1 MRMAAF
7 PGDLDVH
14 FITQARVKTD
24 CRRASTDLRQG
35 AFLQ

>member
-7 PGDLDVH
+7 PGELDVH
-14 FITQARVKTD
+14 FITLVRVKTD
-24 CRRASTDLRQG
+24 CRRASTDLRHG